1 MRKEAQE
8 HGPHLRQLQACL
20 VAAVL
25 SCSFAC
31 NMPEGSRNV
40 EVHGHR
46 GCRGLLPENTVPAF
60 LKATELGC
68 HWLELDV
75 VLNAEGQVVV
85 SHEPWMDHRIC
96 LDPNGQRIDSLRERD
111 HNIQL
116 MTQAEV
122 MRYDCGSL
130 PHPDFPQQVNSRQHK
145 PLLREVVDSVRRFAA
160 ERGLRVPR
168 FNVEVKSEPELYH
181 THQPTPDRYTGA
193 VLGELRALGIDKD
206 CLVQSFDPAVLNAV
220 HALAPEVATALLVDN
235 ADGAEAN
242 LARIAYRPAVYSPA
256 KELVTPELL
265 ALLRARGIGIAV
277 WTVND
282 TADMRRF
289 IGMGVDGIITDY
301 PDRLLGLLR

>member
-1 MRKEAQE
+1 MAKFEV
-8 HGPHLRQLQACL
+8 LL

-31 NMPEGSRNV
+31 NMPEGSHSV

-46 GCRGLLPENTVPAF
+46 GCRGLLPENTVAAF

-68 HWLELDV
+68 DWLEMDV
-75 VLNAEGQVVV
+75 VLNAKGQVVV

-96 LDPNGQRIDSLRERD
+96 LDTHGQRIDSLRERD

-130 PHPDFPQQVNSRQHK
+130 PHPGFPEQANSRQHK
-145 PLLREVVDSVRRFAA
+145 PLLREVVDSVRQFAA
-160 ERGLRVPR
+160 VHGLHVPR
-168 FNVEVKSEPELYH
+168 YNVEIKSEPELYH
-181 THQPTPDRYTGA
+181 THQPTPDRYAGA
-193 VLGELRALGIDKD
+193 VLGELRALGLDKD
-206 CLVQSFDPAVLNAV
+206 CLVQSFDPAVLNSL
-220 HALAPEVATALLVDN
+220 HALAPEVLTAFLVDN
-235 ADGAEAN
+235 TESLDTN
-242 LARIAYRPAVYSPA
+242 LARLSYLPAVYSPS
-256 KELVTPELL
+256 KKLVTPELI
-265 ALLRARGIGIAV
+265 ASLRKRGIGIAV

-301 PDRLLGLLR
+301 PDRLLGLLRR

>member
-1 MRKEAQE
+1 M
-8 HGPHLRQLQACL
+8 

-31 NMPEGSRNV
+31 NMPNASPRV

-46 GCRGLLPENTVPAF
+46 GCRGLLPENTVAAF

-68 HWLELDV
+68 DWLEMDV
-75 VLNAEGQVVV
+75 VLNADGQVVV

-96 LDPNGQRIDSLRERD
+96 LDPLGQRIDAARERD

-130 PHPDFPQQVNSRQHK
+130 PHPGFPEQMTSRQHK
-145 PLLREVVDSVRRFAA
+145 PLLREVVDSVQQFAA
-160 ERGLRVPR
+160 VHGLHIPR
-168 FNVEVKSEPELYH
+168 YNVEIKSEPELYH
-181 THQPTPDRYTGA
+181 THQPTPDRYAGA
-193 VLGELRALGIDKD
+193 VLGELRALGLDKY
-206 CLVQSFDPAVLNAV
+206 CLVQSFDPAVLDAV

-235 ADGAEAN
+235 TDGPEAN
-242 LARIAYRPAVYSPA
+242 LARIAFQPSVYSPA
-256 KELVTPELL
+256 KELVTTELV
-265 ALLRARGIGIAV
+265 ALLNARGIGIAV

-282 TADMRRF
+282 TADMQRF
-289 IGMGVDGIITDY
+289 INMGVDGIITDY